1 MGVIFSV
8 LCQLFDMNKLY
19 GIYNKVKEGLRH
31 PEECRRAEEAQ
42 RLAEEDARVA
52 MEESHVA
59 LQAKAEAERR
69 LREGIQPVIIPTAA
83 ELEDAKHKF
92 GYQEGLHHFAVVGIA
107 GSGKSSL
114 INALRGLRNGEAGA
128 AVTGI
133 TATTVQFAR
142 FPDPDPAEHPF
153 VWYDIPG
160 AGTLNAPDWLYFH
173 NQGLFVFDAFVV
185 LVDNRFTKTD
195 IAILRNARLF
205 KIPCFIVRSKADVH
219 IRNIMDDRGCEIDDE
234 EDGAGVEDREKFEE
248 QCRDF
253 FVKETRQNVQQNL
266 RDADLPEQC
275 VYIVSKTEMLSVI
288 KGNAS
293 LTNSKKAKKFI
304 DEYELWP
311 AESAREQTQAAL
323 KAIAELERQRRE
335 GFQPVIMPTSAELE
349 VAKRRI
355 GYQDGFYHFAVAGMA
370 GSGKSSMVN
379 ALRGLRNNQKGAA
392 ATGITET
399 TLHISRLPDPNPGRP
414 FVWYDIP
421 GAGTL
426 QIEDWQYFHKQGLYV
441 FDALIVLID
450 NRFTTTDIAIL
461 RNARLFKIP
470 CYIVRSKAD
479 IHIRNIMHDS
489 GYESDDEEYDFG
501 DLEKLEEQARDFFIT
516 KTRENVQQSLRDA
529 GLPEQRIYIVSKS
542 EMLSVIKGNVPP
554 VNSKKAKKFID
565 EEEFLSASEEDADRR
580 RGGGAAAR

>member
-1 MGVIFSV
+1 M
-8 LCQLFDMNKLY
+8 
-19 GIYNKVKEGLRH
+19 
-31 PEECRRAEEAQ
+31 
-42 RLAEEDARVA
+42 
-52 MEESHVA
+52 
-59 LQAKAEAERR
+59 
-69 LREGIQPVIIPTAA
+69 PTAA
-83 ELEDAKHKF
+83 ELEDAKHKI
-92 GYQEGLHHFAVVGIA
+92 GYQEGLHHFAVVGVA

-114 INALRGLRNGEAGA
+114 INALRGLRNGETGA
-128 AVTGI
+128 AATGI

-142 FPDPDPAEHPF
+142 FPDPNPEHPF

-234 EDGAGVEDREKFEE
+234 EDGVGGEDRERSLE
-248 QCRDF
+248 QQARDF

-266 RDADLPEQC
+266 HDADLPEQR
-275 VYIVSKTEMLSVI
+275 VYIVSNSDMLSAI
-288 KGNAS
+288 KGNAP
-293 LTNSKKAKKFI
+293 LPNSKKGTKVIHDIALKA
-304 DEYELWP
+304 

-335 GFQPVIMPTSAELE
+335 GFQPVIMPTTAELE

-501 DLEKLEEQARDFFIT
+501 DPEKLEEQARDFFIT

-529 GLPEQRIYIVSKS
+529 GLPEQRVYIVSKS
-542 EMLSVIKGNVPP
+542 ETLSVIKGNKPSSRVRST
-554 VNSKKAKKFID
+554 VRIGRRYRQQLVDQCFQQNRHSVEKYKSKKG
-565 EEEFLSASEEDADRR
+565 S
-580 RGGGAAAR
+580 GAQSQEP